1 VSSPIKRIIFSI
13 LLVVVSLTFVL
24 LILKTRNTSII
35 SGKKRVCPDAW
46 IDNQM
51 PSVKDDKTVN
61 LRQYFVIDGERQEMG
76 DYDLDW
82 IRINCN
88 IKPQTV
94 Y

>member
-1 VSSPIKRIIFSI
+1 
-13 LLVVVSLTFVL
+13 
-24 LILKTRNTSII
+24 
-35 SGKKRVCPDAW
+35 VCPDAW